1 MVLLSQLICFSFEKT
16 VLTWNTSALKNSATI
31 IPVSTPDCQVN
42 SWKNTL
48 KSAFSDS
55 EQLLDYLQ
63 IEHSHYQQQNPVQSN
78 FPLRVPLPFA
88 DKMKKGDINDPLLL
102 QVLAKQLENQT
113 VEGYS
118 FDPLK
123 EQQNTMPGLLHKYAG
138 RVLLILTGACAVNC
152 RYCFRRHFPYE
163 QQLANGENLDKNLKY
178 IENDATISEVI
189 LSGGDPLLISDG
201 QLEQLISRLEK
212 IKHLTR
218 LRIHSRLPIVIP
230 QRLTSS
236 LRRCLSETRL
246 QTSLVIHANHSNEI
260 DDVLGERLTHFVQS
274 GISLF
279 NQSVLLKNINDNPKT
294 LARLSEKLFEF
305 QVIPYYIHQLD
316 PVAGAAHFDIDK
328 NRALEIMRQLGDL
341 LPGYLLSKF
350 VVEEP
355 EKACKTVI
363 L

>member
-1 MVLLSQLICFSFEKT
+1 M
-16 VLTWNTSALKNSATI
+16 KNSATI
-31 IPVSTPDCQVN
+31 IPVSTPDCQVI

-55 EQLLDYLQ
+55 DQLLDYLQ
-63 IEHSHYQQQNPVQSN
+63 IKQSNYQRQNPVQSN

-88 DKMKKGDINDPLLL
+88 DKMEKGNINDPLLL
-102 QVLAKQLENQT
+102 QVLSNNLENK
-113 VEGYS
+113 VIDGYS

-138 RVLLILTGACAVNC
+138 RVLLLLTGACAVNC

-163 QQLANGENLDKNLKY
+163 QQMASGENLDRNLKY

-189 LSGGDPLLISDG
+189 LSGGDPLLISDN
-201 QLEQLISRLEK
+201 QLEQLIKQLEK

-230 QRLTSS
+230 QRLTKA

-246 QTSLVIHANHSNEI
+246 QTSIVIHANHANEI
-260 DDVLGERLTHFVQS
+260 DNVLGERLTELVRN
-274 GISLF
+274 GVSLF
-279 NQSVLLKNINDNPKT
+279 NQSVLLKNVNDNPKT
-294 LARLSEKLFEF
+294 LAKLSEKLFEY

-316 PVAGAAHFDIDK
+316 PVAGAAHFDVDK
-328 NRALEIMRQLGDL
+328 KRALEIMRQLGNL
-341 LPGYLLSKF
+341 LPGYLLPKF

-355 EKACKTVI
+355 EKACKTI
-363 L
+363 LL